1 VDEGVLESVPE
12 IVRIDHSKDKVQGD
26 FASNVAMALSKQ
38 AKCAPRVL
46 AEQIKANFP
55 DTLAVEKIEI
65 AGPEHTLIHQCG

>member
-1 VDEGVLESVPE
+1 MMKQKLQTLLKQALTALVDEGVLESVPE

-55 DTLAVEKIEI
+55 DT
-65 AGPEHTLIHQCG
+65 TW